1 MVASHRQ
8 HCKGLAF
15 PGLIDQ
21 LVGSDVQ
28 EWSVQRWT
36 NLHGR
41 EAGDAP
47 SAQSA
52 QSHAQYDILGFLCR
66 DRPSRQGSISGTR
79 LSACAHRMNGVSGL
93 RHTKVRRIRCVLCE
107 QAAKRLC

>member
-1 MVASHRQ
+1 M
-8 HCKGLAF
+8 
-15 PGLIDQ
+15 
-21 LVGSDVQ
+21 Q

-66 DRPSRQGSISGTR
+66 DRPISPGINQWYQ
-79 LSACAHRMNGVSGL
+79 AVCL
-93 RHTKVRRIRCVLCE
+93 RSQDERCIWPPTDEGASNTLRVM
-107 QAAKRLC
+107 